1 MDSGSPPAPGAPSEG
16 RLRPLSVPRSIHV
29 RSSSGGVPIFVRLPG
44 RPARRV
50 AVVRESWRV
59 DDEWW
64 RDPVSRAHFTVIVEG
79 GGQLAIYRDLI
90 TGEWFAQRQ

>member
-1 MDSGSPPAPGAPSEG
+1 MSSHGSAPFER
-16 RLRPLSVPRSIHV
+16 RLRPLSVPRSLHV
-29 RSSSGGVPIFVRLPG
+29 RSSPEGVPIFVRLPG

-64 RDPVSRAHFTVIVEG
+64 RDPVSRKYFAVIVEG
-79 GGQLAIYRDLI
+79 GGRLVIYQDLI
-90 TGEWFAQRQ
+90 TGKWFTQRQ